1 MQACFLSF
9 ARLIAVEI
17 LWTAANFSHLKT
29 GEGHIEPRPTEG
41 EVARVSETERG
52 NLKEASPLGR
62 GVDVVD
68 GEGAAY

>member
-29 GEGHIEPRPTEG
+29 GEGHIEPRP
-41 EVARVSETERG
+41 
-52 NLKEASPLGR
+52 
-62 GVDVVD
+62 
-68 GEGAAY
+68 